1 VVRTSDRSWSTS
13 SVDRL
18 AERRK
23 PVVDERNDRRGP
35 LTLAVSVAQKVSEGG
50 RETRVMV
57 VGDSDFAANAM
68 VGIQG
73 NADLF
78 VNMTNWLTEQE
89 DLISVR
95 ARGDGDQRITLTAV
109 QLRGLRWLSV
119 VAVPAIIVLSG
130 VRVWWRRRAI

>member
-1 VVRTSDRSWSTS
+1 VRTSDRSWSTS

-18 AERRK
+18 AEGRE
-23 PVVDERNDRRGP
+23 PVIDERIDRRGP
-35 LTLAVSVAQKVSEGG
+35 LALAVSVAQKVSEGS
-50 RETRVMV
+50 RETRLIV

-73 NADLF
+73 NADMF

-95 ARGDGDQRITLTAV
+95 PRGEGDQRITLTAV
-109 QLRGLRWLSV
+109 QLRGLRWFSV
-119 VAVPAIIVLSG
+119 VMVPAIIVLSG
-130 VRVWWRRRAI
+130 IRVWWRRRAI